1 MAKEKDINPTMQR
14 LINVA
19 GELFAEKG
27 FKETTVREICE
38 RAGANLAAVNYY
50 FRDKENLYQE
60 VLSAVVSKMGDKSF
74 LEILEDTETSSRDK
88 LYMFVKT
95 FLSRRFDPEAPHWHF
110 ELIARQMVESPESLK
125 PKGSENLRTHYH
137 VLYQIVSSCL
147 GPEAAPEL
155 VQKCILSI
163 VGQYKVYIMMH
174 HPHSP
179 MPEELKV
186 EMTPPEIEERA
197 RHIADFSI
205 AALRE
210 IREGLRGNAGEGN
223 ETH

>member
-1 MAKEKDINPTMQR
+1 MAKRKENKATRDR
-14 LINVA
+14 LIDAA

-38 RAGANLAAVNYY
+38 LAGANLAAVNYY

-60 VLSAVVSKMGDKSF
+60 VLSSVVSKMGDKSF
-74 LEILEDTETSSRDK
+74 LEILEDPHTSSRDK
-88 LYMFVKT
+88 LYLFVKT

-110 ELIARQMVESPESLK
+110 ELIARQMVEAPESLK

-179 MPEELKV
+179 MPDELKV
-186 EMTPPEIEERA
+186 EMTPEEVENRA
-197 RHIADFSI
+197 NHIADFSI
-205 AALRE
+205 AALE
-210 IREGLRGNAGEGN
+210 KIKEDLK
-223 ETH
+223 T